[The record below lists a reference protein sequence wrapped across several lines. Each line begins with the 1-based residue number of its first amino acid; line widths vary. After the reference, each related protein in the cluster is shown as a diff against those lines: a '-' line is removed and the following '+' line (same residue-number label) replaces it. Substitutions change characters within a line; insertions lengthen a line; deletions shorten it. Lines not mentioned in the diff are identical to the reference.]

1 MTVQERLDLRDRAAQ
16 AALNFVGQSISSA
29 DGSYD
34 LLISVIQE
42 AMGEWASERVKA
54 EREACLTIAVNT
66 KENYRNLRRDHGE
79 HAAFI
84 IENLIRSRTD
94 RENAK
99 IAHEIENGQREKSM
113 AIEYNNSKPAIRKTG
128 DDEYELIWNVSDQ
141 ILCVSILTEHQIAEL
156 ISSLAN
162 MMMLQPGAWKFKEII
177 YYFPTMNTRITG

>member
-1 MTVQERLDLRDRAAQ
+1 MTIEERLDLRDRAVQ

-34 LLISVIQE
+34 LLISVIQD
-42 AMGEWASERVKA
+42 AMDEWASVRVKA

-66 KENYRNLRRDHGE
+66 RENYHNLRRGWRP
-79 HAAFI
+79 AAFI